1 MLKKTLFPFVF
12 SFCCILLLSACGGKK
27 TMVDV
32 GELFTKA
39 QIAMQEKDYN
49 TAIEAYSQIQR
60 DFPFSEYALEAE
72 LSLAD
77 AYYLN
82 EDYLDAAASY
92 KLFNELH
99 PRTEASSY
107 VLFQTAMSLSKV
119 NNSVDRTVA
128 EAEEAISFFEQV
140 MTLYPNTNFA
150 RQAPEEIIKAKTK
163 VAERE
168 LYLAQVF
175 WNMGNKSAAYARYAY
190 VLENFQD
197 LPDIVLYAEGQAR
210 AAYLAK
216 TEMQSEQERIS
227 QHGTWKNYFRWL

>member
-1 MLKKTLFPFVF
+1 MHKKYIPLVLNICF
-12 SFCCILLLSACGGKK
+12 ILLLSACGNKNV
-27 TMVDV
+27 TVDV
-32 GELFTKA
+32 GELFSKA
-39 QIAMQEKDYN
+39 QIAMQEKNYR
-49 TAIEAYSQIQR
+49 TAIDLYSQIQR
-60 DFPFSEYALEAE
+60 DFPFSDYALEAE

-107 VLFQTAMSLSKV
+107 VLFQTAMSLSRV
-119 NNSVDRTVA
+119 NNSVDRTVS
-128 EAEEAISFFEQV
+128 EAEEAVSYFEQV
-140 MTLYPNTNFA
+140 MILYPNTNFA

-168 LYLAQVF
+168 LYLAEVF

-197 LPDIVLYAEGQAR
+197 LPDIIAYTEGQAR

-216 TEMQSEQERIS
+216 VEMQSEQERIN
-227 QHGTWKNYFRWL
+227 QHGSWKNYFRWL